1 MKKIKSHKWW
11 RKGTGKKI
19 RSLWGGE
26 KKVKAISMER
36 FHLGFQKFCSKLIG
50 LKVGMKLKPSSL
62 GSFFFPFL
70 FSYLSMSLFIPPF
83 FTAKKFSRLQTTVR
97 GVIDWSLTRILDCID
112 LISKDKTITNGI
124 FAFLV
129 C

>member
-1 MKKIKSHKWW
+1 MVKKRYW
-11 RKGTGKKI
+11 KKNQVP
-19 RSLWGGE
+19 LGWE

-62 GSFFFPFL
+62 GSFFPFL
-70 FSYLSMSLFIPPF
+70 FSYLSMSFFIPPF

-97 GVIDWSLTRILDCID
+97 GVID
-112 LISKDKTITNGI
+112 
-124 FAFLV
+124 
-129 C
+129 